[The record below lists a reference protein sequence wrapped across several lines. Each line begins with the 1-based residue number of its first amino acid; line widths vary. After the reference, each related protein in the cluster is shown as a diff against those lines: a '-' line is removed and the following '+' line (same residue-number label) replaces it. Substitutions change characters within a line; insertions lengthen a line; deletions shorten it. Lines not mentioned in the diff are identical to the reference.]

1 MDFLSTRNKD
11 IKLSGSEAIIRGIA
25 PDGGLFVPE
34 TFPSLGD
41 LNDLIKLDYRDLASH
56 ILGLYFDDIKD
67 NLGDITKAAYDS
79 KFPEEVVPLKETD
92 AVFLELYHGKT
103 HAFKDMALSIL
114 PYLLK
119 ASLEANGNDKNV
131 LILVATSG
139 DTGKAAL
146 EGFKDVEGVRA
157 MVFYPKGGVSKIQE
171 LQMLTQEGDN
181 LDVFAIKGN
190 FDDAQ
195 SAVKE
200 AFTNKAYKDQLLD
213 RGYELSSANSINIG
227 RLIPQIIYYVNSY
240 LRLVEA
246 GRLEEGQ
253 EVNICVP
260 TGNFGNILAA
270 YYAREM
276 GLPVKKLIVASNDN
290 KVLTDFFQSGTYDS
304 KRDLLLTSS
313 PSMDILISSNLERLL
328 YHISG
333 GDTEKVKAAMK
344 GLDENKSY
352 DWDLFEK
359 DLFEA
364 GFAGEEDITEAIKL
378 AYDKYD
384 YVIDPH
390 TAAAYSVY
398 EAYKE
403 RTGDDTPTL
412 IASTASPFKFPGK
425 VLDSLGLD
433 KDPDDFKRLEDL
445 ARIMKAN
452 LPKSLRELKDKDIL
466 HEGVIEPGD
475 MKKEVLE
482 TLGDSDV

>member
-11 IKLSGSEAIIRGIA
+11 IRVSGSEAIIRGIA

-34 TFPSLGD
+34 YFPELGD
-41 LNDLIKLDYRDLASH
+41 LKDLIKMDYRSLAAH

-67 NLGDITKAAYDS
+67 QLDEITKAAYDS
-79 KFPEEVVPLKETD
+79 KFPEEVAPLKETD
-92 AVFLELYHGKT
+92 AVFIELYHGKT

-119 ASLEANGNDKNV
+119 ASLKANGNDKKV

-157 MVFYPKGGVSKIQE
+157 MVFYPKGGVSRIQE

-181 LDVFAIKGN
+181 VDVFAIKGN

-227 RLIPQIIYYVNSY
+227 RLVPQIIYYVNAY

-246 GRLEEGQ
+246 GKLKEGQ

-333 GDTEKVKAAMK
+333 GDTEKVGAAMK
-344 GLDENKSY
+344 GLEENKSY
-352 DWDLFEK
+352 DWDLFQEG
-359 DLFEA
+359 LFEA
-364 GFAGEEDITEAIKL
+364 GFASEEDITRAIKL

-390 TAAAYSVY
+390 TGAGYSVY

-403 RTGDDTPTL
+403 KTGDDTLTL
-412 IASTASPFKFPGK
+412 IASTASPFKFPDK
-425 VLDSLGLD
+425 VLDSLGIS
-433 KDPDDFKRLEDL
+433 KDPDDFKRLDDL
-445 ARIMKAN
+445 ANLMKVS
-452 LPKSLRELKDKDIL
+452 LPKSLSDLKDKDIL
-466 HEGVIEPGD
+466 HEGIIEPGD
-475 MKKEVLE
+475 MKEEVLKA
-482 TLGDSDV
+482 LGDGDV